1 MVNCIFVGQKTVKM
15 KYLNKVLYGLI
26 LVISISC
33 SKKIDKEPIVSVKL
47 TVMEFNSISPSSV
60 TVVVN
65 LENIESDLELGLV
78 VDTIENS
85 I

>member
-65 LENIESDLELGLV
+65 IENIESDLELGLV

>member
-1 MVNCIFVGQKTVKM
+1 M

-65 LENIESDLELGLV
+65 IENIESDLELGLV